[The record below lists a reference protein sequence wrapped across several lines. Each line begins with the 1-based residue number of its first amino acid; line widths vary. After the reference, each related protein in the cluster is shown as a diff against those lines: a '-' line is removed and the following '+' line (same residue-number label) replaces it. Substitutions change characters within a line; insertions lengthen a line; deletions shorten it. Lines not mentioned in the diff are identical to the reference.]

1 MMMRIAPI
9 RVISF
14 VLMAACGGVCQS
26 ERPSVDLLQRDVSG
40 SPEVHKKMRTR
51 KLPPSVASPQGS
63 KPPGDFLGSVNG
75 APSPL
80 TGAAG
85 INLRTICETQL
96 NCISAR
102 PKPLLYAPFQAVS
115 SPRKAT
121 ALLDKYLYP
130 SLSEPSLRYHSST
143 NGSLIGRAAY
153 AASRILVTRDAFG
166 KSRLNTSYL
175 LRALAS
181 MASAAAARP
190 YWRRSP
196 GEPFGD
202 FVSTIGNESGM
213 NLWREFRPGIE
224 KLMKS
229 HTPRFVSKIK
239 ERLDPK

>member
-1 MMMRIAPI
+1 MLMRIVPI

-14 VLMAACGGVCQS
+14 VLMATCGGLCQS

-40 SPEVHKKMRTR
+40 FPEVHQEIRTW
-51 KLPPSVASPQGS
+51 KLVPNVASPQ
-63 KPPGDFLGSVNG
+63 PPGNFLGLANG
-75 APSPL
+75 GPSPL
-80 TGAAG
+80 TGAVG
-85 INLRTICETQL
+85 INLRTICETQM

-102 PKPLLYAPFQAVS
+102 PKPLLYAPYQAVS

-121 ALLDKYLYP
+121 AFLDKYLYP

-143 NGSLIGRAAY
+143 NGSLMGRATY

-166 KSRLNTSYL
+166 KSRLNTLYL

-202 FVSTIGNESGM
+202 FGSTIGNEAGM